1 MKLAQFVRG
10 ILIGFVAIYFM
21 WTAGPFGFAEEKVA
35 LPEETSLKQA
45 QKQDQTATT
54 MGEVVVRGEQ
64 PEEESVFLPDV
75 QGTKINAGKK
85 TSNVNLKDI
94 PTITNNNYRQALAK
108 VPGLLLSEETTPLFS
123 LGYRGLSPD
132 RGQFMQVLKDGIPIH
147 ADMFGYPESYYT
159 PLLQTVDNIEFIHGG
174 AALMYGPQ
182 PGGALNYVTK
192 KPVTD
197 KKILVNSENAFGSDG
212 YFSTYEAATGTVGP
226 LGYLTYF
233 HERQG
238 DGFRQSN
245 SDFEVISGGAKITV
259 NQTGTSRLTMAFDE
273 YHEEHGEP
281 GGLSRT
287 ATTNPNYHQ
296 NRELTTRLFDRFRLE
311 RYAGA
316 LTFEKEF
323 SEDTQLDFRTY
334 GGHYRRWSKRQNGGG
349 FGTLPTGAASN
360 TNAIQ
365 EQDFYNIG
373 FEPRVRH
380 DYEAFGQ
387 THTVSFGTHTFFSHS
402 PISEQTGATPAA
414 DSGTVIRRSDRDL
427 AYLSLFLENLFR
439 WKKLSVTPGVR
450 LEHIWQSIE
459 EKINTGRAF
468 LTDDSEFDF
477 VPLLGVGVVYELAK
491 KIEAYTN
498 FSQSYRPQT
507 FAQAVPTG
515 AGQVAAGDL
524 KEGFAWQYDVGLR
537 GKPVPFVNWD
547 ISYFILRFK
556 DQIGTVANVIQNVGD
571 AIHQGMEF
579 STEVDLV
586 KAWDYFE
593 QTNHADRYGSVA
605 PFFTLTIMDAHFD
618 DGPNKGR
625 RPQFAP
631 QYNMRFGG
639 TYRWRDRVS
648 VALTS
653 TFLDDHFADDA
664 GTLNRIVPSY
674 KVWDL
679 TGEVNLL
686 KNAMNA
692 FDLSLFGGI
701 NNLFDEDYY
710 ARITAAG
717 IDPAYR
723 RNIYG
728 GVKINLG

>member
-1 MKLAQFVRG
+1 MRLARLLLG
-10 ILIGFVAIYFM
+10 IVLGFLAICFM
-21 WTAGPFGFAEEKVA
+21 LNRMPFGFAEEKKKQDEATTLDEVTVKGER
-35 LPEETSLKQA
+35 PEEK
-45 QKQDQTATT
+45 
-54 MGEVVVRGEQ
+54 
-64 PEEESVFLPDV
+64 SVFLPDV
-75 QGTKINAGKK
+75 QGTRINAGKK
-85 TSNVNLKDI
+85 TSSIYLKDN

-108 VPGLLLSEETTPLFS
+108 TPGLLLSEETTPLFS
-123 LGYRGLSPD
+123 LGYRGLAPD
-132 RGQFMQVLKDGIPIH
+132 RGQFMQILKDGIPIH

-159 PLLQTVDNIEFIHGG
+159 PLLQTIENIEFVHGG

-197 KKILVNSENAFGSDG
+197 KKILLNSENVFGSGG

-226 LGYLTYF
+226 LGYLTYI

-238 DGFRQSN
+238 DGFRESN
-245 SDFEVISGGAKITV
+245 SDFEVISGGAKVTV
-259 NQTGTSRLTMAFDE
+259 NQTGTSRLTMTFDE

-287 ATTNPNYHQ
+287 ATANPNYHQ
-296 NRELTTRLFDRFRLE
+296 NREFTTRMFDRFRLE

-316 LTFEKEF
+316 LAFEKEF
-323 SEDTQLDFRTY
+323 SEDTQLDFKTY

-349 FGTLPTGAASN
+349 FGTLATGA

-365 EQDFYNIG
+365 EQDFYNLG

-380 DYEAFGQ
+380 HYELFGQ

-414 DSGTVIRRSDRDL
+414 DSGAVIRRSDRDL
-427 AYLSLFLENLFR
+427 WYLSLFLENLFR
-439 WKKLSVTPGVR
+439 WKKLSVIPGIR
-450 LEHIWQSIE
+450 LEHVWQGIE
-459 EKINTGRAF
+459 EKINTGRSF
-468 LTDDSEFDF
+468 LSDESSFDF
-477 VPLLGVGVVYELAK
+477 VPLFGIGVVQKIAK

-498 FSQSYRPQT
+498 FSQSYRPKT
-507 FAQAVPTG
+507 FAQTVPTG
-515 AGQVAAGDL
+515 AGQIAAGDL
-524 KEGFAWQYDVGLR
+524 KEGFSWQFDAGVR
-537 GKPVPFVNWD
+537 GKPTSFINWD

-556 DQIGTVANVIQNVGD
+556 DQIGTIGTVIQNVGD

-586 KAWDYFE
+586 KAWDHFE

-605 PFFTLTIMDAHFD
+605 PFFTLTIMDAEFD
-618 DGPNKGR
+618 GGPNEGR

-639 TYRWRDRVS
+639 TYQWRDRAKVS
-648 VALTS
+648 LTS

-686 KNAMNA
+686 KNALNA

-701 NNLFDEDYY
+701 NNLFDENYY
-710 ARITAAG
+710 ARITATG